1 MPTKKKLKTPS
12 AAREG
17 PPPTERLVIDL
28 TCSKRKKYGAAK
40 SKQVT
45 PAMLKIASMIVDRIT
60 QRRSFIVP
68 LVSKLATM
76 KSDKVDYVPLVA
88 KTGSPTEK
96 EVTTRVGNYEKSN
109 KPVFG

>member
-17 PPPTERLVIDL
+17 PPPTEKLVIDL

-68 LVSKLATM
+68 LVSK
-76 KSDKVDYVPLVA
+76 SVPRRLL
-88 KTGSPTEK
+88 
-96 EVTTRVGNYEKSN
+96 RVSSIHLWRGLLL
-109 KPVFG
+109 